1 MKSFR
6 TTVFALTQLAM
17 FALAQTPLD
26 MENEIWKLRIEPN
39 EGGRISSML
48 AKPSGEEH
56 VVSWQEGK
64 GARRAKPST
73 CFSGGIL
80 GGHQCGSYVDEQ
92 LEADYEVLKADGQHV
107 QLRWQ
112 NPYDL
117 FSGLEETRDF
127 QLDGD
132 TLKVRIHLRNTS
144 TEKRVIYYRVQD
156 FIGLGRLLGQDS
168 VYLYE
173 LPEGMQAKLFNDLAR
188 RGSQTIPLMNLV
200 SPSYAICN
208 LDKDAGVQVQADD
221 APLKALMLWIAGAN
235 ARTVE
240 FFFAPAELAPGA
252 EWQVNIQ
259 YRYFQPSKESGSLH
273 ADAIQACLVTERAVR
288 CHYQVMQPE
297 FRLAGGALQ
306 IFPLH
311 ASEVAPTQPDL
322 DQLKTLQSLR
332 LFGTP
337 GETVALAFTVQ
348 SSEKLEGQRIQFG
361 EFRSTSGQQ
370 LPVDIDPYYVSEG
383 YMVRDF
389 AHVQKLPHEICN
401 VKSQLPA
408 LPAITPFALQPG
420 EVITVRSYLDISP
433 SAQPGL
439 YHGLCQVGGQE
450 FAIELQVYPFT
461 LQLPEDK
468 GYGAFF
474 RYMLEGDKHG
484 MAKEWGVS
492 REAFREALL
501 EITRLQWRNL
511 VIYQHNRENILW
523 ILDELVALGWRNA
536 RFVLIGSDVVTPAEL
551 QERYGQY
558 NFSFLPWAVDEPIS
572 YNAAKIGQRRYK
584 TYENRGWP
592 RINFSANTPASLAL
606 MNLLPKTEPILAVTG
621 NIMYFVE
628 TTRRLTQQNRR
639 SFWYAGYPNQHVAG
653 RLVRGVYVW
662 KEPVSGML
670 DWGADTVSRKPGDD
684 LHGFLGKQLVRTQR
698 LENVRQGTLDL
709 FYLHTLEEQLKKAG
723 ANHPAAKEAETFL
736 ASLKARFQLDYTGEA
751 RLMTHSDLD
760 MIRRQ
765 AAEWTTKLLQP

>member
-1 MKSFR
+1 MKSFLA
-6 TTVFALTQLAM
+6 TVFALTQLTVVA
-17 FALAQTPLD
+17 FAQTPLD
-26 MENEIWKLRIEPN
+26 MENEIWKLRIESA

-64 GARRAKPST
+64 GAKRAKPSV

-92 LEADYEVLKADGQHV
+92 LEADYEVLKADKQHV

-132 TLKVRIHLRNTS
+132 TLKVRIHLRNKAS
-144 TEKRVIYYRVQD
+144 EKRVIYYRIQD

-173 LPEGMQAKLFNDLAR
+173 LPEGMQARLFNDLAQ

-208 LDKDAGVQVQADD
+208 LDRDAGVQVQADG
-221 APLKALMLWIAGAN
+221 APLKALMLWISAAN
-235 ARTVE
+235 SRTVE
-240 FFFAPAELAPGA
+240 FFFAPAELAPGE

-259 YRYFQPSKESGSLH
+259 YRYFQPSKESGPLH
-273 ADAIQACLVTERAVR
+273 TDAIQTCLAIERAPR
-288 CHYQVMQPE
+288 CYYQVMQPE
-297 FRLAGGALQ
+297 FKIARDGLQ

-311 ASEVAPTQPDL
+311 ASDPAPTQPDL
-322 DQLKTLQSLR
+322 DQLKTLQSLQ

-337 GETVALAFTVQ
+337 GETVTLAFTVQ
-348 SSEKLEGQRIQFG
+348 SSEKLAEQHIQFG
-361 EFRSTSGQQ
+361 EFRSASGQQ
-370 LPVDIDPYYVSEG
+370 LAVNIDPYYVSEG

-389 AHVQKLPHEICN
+389 AYVQKLPYEICN

-408 LPAITPFALQPG
+408 LPAITPFVLQPG
-420 EVITVRSYLDISP
+420 EIITVRSYLDISP

-439 YHGLCQVGGQE
+439 YHGFCQVGKQQ
-450 FAIELQVYPFT
+450 FTIELQVYPFA

-468 GYGAFF
+468 GYGAFL

-484 MAKEWGVS
+484 MAKEWGLS

-523 ILDELVALGWRNA
+523 ILDELVALGWQNA
-536 RFVLIGSDVVTPAEL
+536 RFVLVGNSVTHAEL

-558 NFSFLPWAVDEPIS
+558 NFSFLPWGVDEPIS
-572 YNAAKIGQRRYK
+572 YNAMKISLRKYKAIERRDFP
-584 TYENRGWP
+584 NM
-592 RINFSANTPASLAL
+592 NFSANTPASLAL
-606 MNLLPKTEPILAVTG
+606 MDLLPKTEPTLAVTG
-621 NIMYFVE
+621 NVMYFVE
-628 TTRRLTQQNRR
+628 TTRRLAQQNRR

-653 RLVRGVYVW
+653 RLVRGLYVW
-662 KEPVSGML
+662 KEPVSGMM
-670 DWGADTVSRKPGDD
+670 DWGADTAARKPGYDF
-684 LHGFLGKQLVRTQR
+684 HGFLGKQLVRTQR
-698 LENVRQGTLDL
+698 LENMRQATLDL
-709 FYLHTLEEQLKKAG
+709 FYLHTLEKQLEKAG
-723 ANHPAAKEAETFL
+723 ANHPAANEAERFL
-736 ASLKARFQLDYTGEA
+736 ASLKTRFQLDYTGEA

-765 AAEWTTKLLQP
+765 AAEWTARLLQP